1 MEEFEKQ
8 GGIAFILIYYTSRNI
23 LYYMRFEELH
33 RFWMRAKEGGR
44 KSFRFDEL
52 DSRFFLEFM
61 RGCYVP
67 YLDAMNLDL
76 ELREE
81 LDKE

>member
-61 RGCYVP
+61 RG
-67 YLDAMNLDL
+67 LSLIHI
-76 ELREE
+76 
-81 LDKE
+81 